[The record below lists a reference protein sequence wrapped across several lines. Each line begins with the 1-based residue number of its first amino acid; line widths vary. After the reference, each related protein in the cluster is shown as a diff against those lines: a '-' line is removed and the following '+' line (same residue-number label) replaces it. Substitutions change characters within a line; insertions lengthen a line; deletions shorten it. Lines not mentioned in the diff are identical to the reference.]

1 MKKMI
6 FLIFFSVS
14 VTAGGK
20 QVVRCFTSGSTNV
33 KFVQMDREGASLGYV
48 KYQKSKVVIPLIYLS
63 ETSEEND
70 DDGPDE
76 FTTKWAEDIGGQ
88 INGYYTIMSKGA
100 RFYRFE
106 YKSKKNVI
114 TGFEEDVSAY
124 NAEDDDCRW

>member
-1 MKKMI
+1 M
-6 FLIFFSVS
+6 
-14 VTAGGK
+14 
-20 QVVRCFTSGSTNV
+20 

-63 ETSEEND
+63 ETSEKND

-88 INGYYTIMSKGA
+88 VNGYYTIMSKDA